1 MGHLY
6 HGYVKYPEGNMY
18 ITINSHSSM
27 VILLLLQTGD
37 INPHS
42 PLELHFQAGS
52 DVVIWNL
59 NIVRG

>member
-1 MGHLY
+1 MAML
-6 HGYVKYPEGNMY
+6 N
-18 ITINSHSSM
+18 IQR
-27 VILLLLQTGD
+27 VIFILPLIVIHHAVSYGD
-37 INPHS
+37 INPHR